1 MILTLEEVKEYLKV
15 DYDDEDDLLNELIE
29 VAEEYLYAATGTK
42 FNSTNKRAKLYCRVL
57 VNEWYK
63 DRSLTENST
72 KSLTVTQK
80 VRFTLQSILT
90 QLKYEGDSNG

>member
-1 MILTLEEVKEYLKV
+1 MIITLEEVKEYLKI
-15 DYDDEDDLLNELIE
+15 DYDDEDNLLLELIE

-42 FNSTNKRAKLYCRVL
+42 FDSANKRAKLYCRAL

-63 DRSLTENST
+63 DRALTENST

>member
-1 MILTLEEVKEYLKV
+1 MIITLEEVKEYLKI
-15 DYDDEDDLLNELIE
+15 DYDDEDDLLLELIE

-42 FNSTNKRAKLYCRVL
+42 FDSTNKRAKLYCRVL

-63 DRSLTENST
+63 DRALTENST

>member
-15 DYDDEDDLLNELIE
+15 DYDDEDELLKELIE
-29 VAEEYLYAATGTK
+29 VAEEYLYAATGRK
-42 FNSTNKRAKLYCRVL
+42 FDSTNKRAKLYCRVL

-63 DRSLTENST
+63 DRSLTTDKIT
-72 KSLTVTQK
+72 KK

-90 QLKYEGDSNG
+90 QLKYEGGPDG